1 MEYIGNQPN
10 PNPFPYDDFS
20 WPNWWIP
27 NLQQPDT
34 SVGGWS
40 PTTVLTPGG
49 TPPDV
54 DANGNPVFRT
64 DVTGN
69 APPLET
75 TGSDYDP
82 NLANYL
88 ASLPQS
94 QGGTGANFS
103 TTGWDVGDWGGGEG
117 GGDPKFE
124 TTVFDTPDP
133 DDPIKRGDYKTY
145 WDFPVE
151 FPDYKQPFPDIN
163 FNPQLVATP
172 PGGGTTTR
180 PPIDGP
186 RLTTPPRTTQPPP
199 QTPRPQQPGGGQQ
212 QQKPG
217 VGGLLAALP
226 MLAAFQG
233 GTTTTPAP
241 YAHLGPHTPV
251 APTFKPQGRGNPI
264 PSIGQLLAGVK

>member
-34 SVGGWS
+34 SVGGWT

-64 DVTGN
+64 DVVDT
-69 APPLET
+69 APPVET
-75 TGSDYDP
+75 IPSDIGDP
-82 NLANYL
+82 DLARYL
-88 ASLPQS
+88 ASLPQG
-94 QGGTGANFS
+94 QIGGTGANFS
-103 TTGWDVGDWGGGEG
+103 TTGWDVADWGGGEG

-124 TTVFDTPDP
+124 TTAWDTTDP
-133 DDPIKRGDYKTY
+133 DDPLSKKKLTTGGTSFQTGPMNSLVSTPTGGSGGDRG
-145 WDFPVE
+145 FPVSI
-151 FPDYKQPFPDIN
+151 FPIIDKIKQVI
-163 FNPQLVATP
+163 TGGGGG
-172 PGGGTTTR
+172 GGGT
-180 PPIDGP
+180 GGGGS
-186 RLTTPPRTTQPPP
+186 
-199 QTPRPQQPGGGQQ
+199 QQPGGKQQ
-212 QQKPG
+212 QQPG
-217 VGGLLAALP
+217 VGKLLAALP

-251 APTFKPQGRGNPI
+251 APVFKPQARGNPI
-264 PSIGQLLAGVK
+264 PSIGQLLAGVR